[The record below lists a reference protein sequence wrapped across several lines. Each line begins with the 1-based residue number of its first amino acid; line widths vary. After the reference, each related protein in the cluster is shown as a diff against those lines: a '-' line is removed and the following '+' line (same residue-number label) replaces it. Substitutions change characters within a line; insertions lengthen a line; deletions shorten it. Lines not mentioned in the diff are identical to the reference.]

1 MGRQRGAVHQYGAF
15 GSAFWRRRF
24 LLFCS
29 LLPVRSHFLPLFLA
43 NPRIDRIWHISCK
56 NRFKESFVSC

>member
-24 LLFCS
+24 LFFGS
-29 LLPVRSHFLPLFLA
+29 LLPVRSHF
-43 NPRIDRIWHISCK
+43 
-56 NRFKESFVSC
+56 

>member
-1 MGRQRGAVHQYGAF
+1 MGRQRGAVHQYGAYC
-15 GSAFWRRRF
+15 SAFWRRRF
-24 LLFCS
+24 LFFGS
-29 LLPVRSHFLPLFLA
+29 LLPVLSHFLLKFLA

>member
-24 LLFCS
+24 LFFGS
-29 LLPVRSHFLPLFLA
+29 LLPVLSHF
-43 NPRIDRIWHISCK
+43 
-56 NRFKESFVSC
+56 